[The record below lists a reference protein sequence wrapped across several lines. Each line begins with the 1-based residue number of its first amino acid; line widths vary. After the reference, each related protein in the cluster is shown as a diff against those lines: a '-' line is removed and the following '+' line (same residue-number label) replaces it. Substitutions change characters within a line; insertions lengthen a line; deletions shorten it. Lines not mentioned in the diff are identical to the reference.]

1 MPKTKKQAEKDL
13 QKQLDELTEALRRER
28 ADAINLR
35 RRAEE
40 ERSGLANF
48 YKAMVVQ
55 ELLPALDNLE
65 RALKHTPK
73 DLADHDYVKGV
84 KGVAKQFDEGLE
96 ELGIEK
102 IKTDGQEFDP
112 KYHEA
117 TQMEDAGGDKEIV
130 AEELQSGYKI
140 GDEVIRHAK
149 VKVKRG

>member
-117 TQMEDAGGDKEIV
+117 IQMEDAGGDKEIV